1 MGMTAG
7 VIGVTAGVAGATT
20 SGTVTETGV
29 TTPLVSPTG
38 ATQHAGNLKLV
49 FATTATTTA
58 GTLTLTLPSSVVW
71 EGGAVTTT
79 ATSPSFVT
87 GTPNFATG
95 TDSVTV
101 SLKAKASGTVDTL
114 EIKTIVYKTT
124 SASGAIT
131 ATPTYSVGT
140 LTFTTT
146 AGANAYAGHVAVA
159 ATSVPHVIGTG
170 PAGTLKFT
178 FPAGGETTAGTLTL
192 TLPTGVE
199 WKGGAVTATSTSA
212 TFVTGTPNLATGTN
226 VATVALKAKTTTT
239 TAKVLKLKT
248 IVYDV
253 GSFVGAVDVTP
264 TYSHTQVTFTPT
276 TVENAIAV
284 AAGSTLG
291 DSIVA
296 TSAPSVPATG
306 SGNAAG
312 NLTIHLRGHE
322 ATATTTYLRLKATSG
337 NSGTTHV
344 TWASESVSSSGISVG
359 TVSSS
364 GNTLV
369 LPLGKLA
376 TGTSATIKVTGV
388 TYNTATAQGTIKVT
402 PRWHNISTTATYT
415 VTEGTFTPS
424 YAVNAKSTTP
434 TAATAPAV
442 ITVKATTTPA
452 IGVGMTNQAVGSET
466 LTITGKT
473 TGTTGWTATGT
484 LTLTVT
490 PGVCTI
496 KDFIAFDGT
505 PTVTFTSA
513 KSSDLSTTPKVTASL
528 THSAACATTGKTN
541 ELKLTFT
548 NAVTIK
554 KAKTAGMAVFTITG
568 IHYSTGATN
577 PATKPAVT
585 GTIAKFDATTTPSV
599 TTTTADNAYVTFAYL
614 SSTPVTVTGGAYDH
628 SITPVKVVESKAGT
642 VKKGWVCLAL
652 TTVTTAGK
660 TASFNTSATPSV
672 KVTSGNAVVASTVEY
687 LPATGAKRMVAF
699 HVTTASSTTK
709 PSTYTLSGLALNAPA
724 HTGQTV
730 KLTATD
736 ANATTCTGGHA
747 LTGAASNVSVNT
759 ATVLSTRV
767 TTTVIYGATA
777 DATAVKELETRFPT
791 TSNTSNTTP
800 TRKSCPG
807 YTDSA
812 TATAVRPVI
821 LATTKVYQDALSSS
835 YLAGYLNTGTL
846 LTPTTM
852 LSTVTKRALR
862 TEGVTQVYV
871 VGGPLAITTAVVN
884 AIKALPAYS
893 CGGVSPLKTG
903 KTTVT
908 IQVTR
913 IYGQTQYGTAERI
926 AETVPAT
933 RVSSLAFADAYAGVN
948 ATKGDGMYNTTAG
961 MASTAP
967 LTSSKVATAILASG
981 TEFQDAMA
989 ASAVAYGTSLPVLL
1003 TMPTKLSTQ
1012 AANAIATLGIKQVV
1026 LMGGQLAVSNT
1037 VVKQLQSMGIS
1048 VLRIAG
1054 KNYTGTA
1061 VQLAMF
1067 EQNTRTKTGLGWPER
1082 TTGTAGHMTA
1092 VFVARGNGFT
1102 DALAGAVLTGHT
1114 HEAQLLTLNPTTV
1127 GSTLTA
1133 FLKSAGKSGKGINT
1147 TAASQIGKLTI
1158 FGGPLAVTPTVI
1170 KKMETD
1176 IS

>member
-7 VIGVTAGVAGATT
+7 VIGVTAGVAGAVNAT
-20 SGTVTETGV
+20 SEITATASDTV
-29 TTPLVSPTG
+29 LPTG
-38 ATQHAGNLKLV
+38 ATQA
-49 FATTATTTA
+49 A
-58 GTLTLTLPSSVVW
+58 GTLT
-71 EGGAVTTT
+71 
-79 ATSPSFVT
+79 
-87 GTPNFATG
+87 
-95 TDSVTV
+95 
-101 SLKAKASGTVDTL
+101 
-114 EIKTIVYKTT
+114 IKVH
-124 SASGAIT
+124 
-131 ATPTYSVGT
+131 
-140 LTFTTT
+140 
-146 AGANAYAGHVAVA
+146 N
-159 ATSVPHVIGTG
+159 
-170 PAGTLKFT
+170 
-178 FPAGGETTAGTLTL
+178 
-192 TLPTGVE
+192 
-199 WKGGAVTATSTSA
+199 
-212 TFVTGTPNLATGTN
+212 
-226 VATVALKAKTTTT
+226 TTTT
-239 TAKVLKLKT
+239 TAVATDVLSLALAPGSGTVTWKSETATGATYTSGNTSATLNLKIASIAASSTVTVTVTAIKYTTASATGSITVTASNSNAKLSALT
-248 IVYDV
+248 P
-253 GSFVGAVDVTP
+253 SSAV
-264 TYSHTQVTFTPT
+264 
-276 TVENAIAV
+276 NAHV
-284 AAGSTLG
+284 VVPAGSTLG
-291 DSIVA
+291 DSISA

-312 NLTIHLRGHE
+312 SLTIHLRGHE
-322 ATATTTYLRLKATSG
+322 KAATTTTTYLRLKATSG

-434 TAATAPAV
+434 TAATAPAA

-652 TTVTTAGK
+652 TTVATAGK

-709 PSTYTLSGLALNAPA
+709 PSTYTLSGLALNATA

-736 ANATTCTGGHA
+736 ANATTCTGGHP
-747 LTGAASNVSVNT
+747 LTVAASNVSVNT

-871 VGGPLAITTAVVN
+871 VGGPLAITTAVVS

-913 IYGQTQYGTAERI
+913 IYGQTAYGTAERI

-933 RVSSLAFADAYAGVN
+933 KVSSLAFADAYAGVN

-967 LTSSKVATAILASG
+967 LTSSPVATAILASG

-989 ASAVAYGTSLPVLL
+989 ASAVAYGTSVPVLL
-1003 TMPTKLSTQ
+1003 TAPTKLSTQ
-1012 AANAIATLGIKQVV
+1012 AANAIATLGIKQVI

-1067 EQNTRTKTGLGWPER
+1067 EQNTRTASGLGWPTYAGK
-1082 TTGTAGHMTA
+1082 TTAKAGKMTA
-1092 VFVARGNGFT
+1092 VYVARGNGFT
-1102 DALAGAVLTGHT
+1102 DALAGAVLTGHA

-1127 GSTLTA
+1127 GATLTA

-1147 TAASQIGKLTI
+1147 TATSQIDKLTI
-1158 FGGPLAVTPTVI
+1158 LGGPLAVTPTVI
-1170 KKMETD
+1170 HKMETD